1 MVPLMRPVP
10 NLDADALQIAQLLV
24 MLEDCLV
31 SRHDLLVL
39 PDPSA
44 EVFLLLLFEYG
55 VQDAITGSLIH
66 LQNIISYN
74 RLHCALW
81 QVVD

>member
-1 MVPLMRPVP
+1 MVPLVRAVP
-10 NLDADALQIAQLLV
+10 DLDANALQIAQLLV
-24 MLEDCLV
+24 MLEDCFV